1 MLSIKEAHKQDLLS
15 KKHVVG
21 VAVGEKRRKGDP
33 TGEQAVMVLVE
44 RKVPASQLSNGD
56 LVPSRIDGAPT
67 DVVEVGFIQ
76 APPPFRAQGV
86 WTGRYRP
93 PVPGVSI
100 GHKNV
105 TAGTLGCLVE
115 YKSEPLI
122 LSNNH
127 VLACSNAGEVGD
139 PILQPGAYDGGA
151 LCDRVAELVDFVPIK
166 FAGGGNEC
174 KVATALAQ
182 LFNAMASACGRS
194 HRFDVRDTLEQPNL
208 VDAALAKPTAPVS
221 SEIIDGV
228 GTPRGIATAGLGT
241 NVQKCGRTTGH
252 TYGHVEQIEAT
263 VRVSY
268 GAGRVATFE
277 HQLVLGPMSAG
288 GDSGS
293 AVLDMDRN
301 VVGLLFA
308 GSDRVTIISPISYV
322 LDALNVKVVT

>member
-1 MLSIKEAHKQDLLS
+1 MIDIKEAHKRDLLS
-15 KKHVVG
+15 KKNVVG
-21 VAVGEKRRKGDP
+21 VAIGEKRRKGDP
-33 TGEQAVMVLVE
+33 TGEHAVMVLVE

-56 LVPSRIDGAPT
+56 LVPARIDGAPT
-67 DVVEVGFIQ
+67 DVVEVGCLE

-100 GHKNV
+100 GHKNI
-105 TAGTLGCLVE
+105 TAGTFGCLVE
-115 YKSEPLI
+115 YKGEPLI

-127 VLACSNAGEVGD
+127 VLACSNQGKVGD
-139 PILQPGAYDGGA
+139 PILQPGTHDGGG
-151 LCDRVAELVDFVPIK
+151 LCDKVAELVDFVPIR
-166 FAGGGNEC
+166 FAGNGDDC
-174 KVATALAQ
+174 PIALA
-182 LFNAMASACGRS
+182 LAKLCNAMASAAGRS
-194 HRFDVRDTLEQPNL
+194 HRFTVEDTLEQPNL
-208 VDAALAKPTAPVS
+208 VDAAIAKPTVSVS

-228 GTPRGIATAGLGT
+228 GTPEGVATAGLGV

-252 TYGHVEQIEAT
+252 TYGQVEQVEAT
-263 VRVSY
+263 VRVNY
-268 GAGRVATFE
+268 GAGRTATFE
-277 HQLVLGPMSAG
+277 HQLILGPMSAG